1 MVSLNLSVLNK
12 FEKDTKLR
20 GKFVSVNPALKL
32 YFWGKY
38 AIVESGIHTLLNL
51 VTCNK
56 SANSCSLADEF
67 EYIVEKEVK
76 VKHVSLSSTIV
87 CKIRIFSCTNFSCT
101 AIMSDVAARNRKQ
114 QCSIVCPACKTW
126 FTRKDCQ
133 YRINILM

>member
-1 MVSLNLSVLNK
+1 MLNLSVLNK

-20 GKFVSVNPALKL
+20 DKFVSVNPALKL
-32 YFWGKY
+32 YFWGKD

-51 VTCNK
+51 VTYNK
-56 SANSCSLADEF
+56 SGNSCSLADEF

-76 VKHVSLSSTIV
+76 VKHVSLSSTMV
-87 CKIRIFSCTNFSCT
+87 CKNS
-101 AIMSDVAARNRKQ
+101 AASILAALPLCQMLLLETKQ

-133 YRINILM
+133 NRINILM